1 MDRRPT
7 GSAPAERRLRLRPG
21 GPDDEAAVLRLA
33 TRLSDFPVPSWR
45 TAEEISRGD
54 DQVLREQLW
63 APRTDGLLLIAE
75 YDPQAPVGMILVTT
89 RIDYFRQ
96 DQIAHVE
103 VLVVDSAHERQGIA
117 GMLMAAAEEWARA
130 RGVERMGL
138 TVWEA
143 NQRARRFYDRNGYRA
158 ETIHYLKEL

>member
-1 MDRRPT
+1 M
-7 GSAPAERRLRLRPG
+7 
-21 GPDDEAAVLRLA
+21 LRLA
-33 TRLSDFPVPSWR
+33 TRLSEFPVPPWR
-45 TAEEISRGD
+45 TAEQISRAD
-54 DQVLREQLW
+54 DQVLREQLY

-75 YDPQAPVGMILVTT
+75 YEPQSPAGMILVTT

-103 VLVVDSAHERQGIA
+103 VLVVDPAHERQGIA
-117 GMLMAAAEEWARA
+117 AMLMSAAEEWARA

-138 TVWEA
+138 TVWESNA
-143 NQRARRFYDRNGYRA
+143 RARRFYDRNGYRA